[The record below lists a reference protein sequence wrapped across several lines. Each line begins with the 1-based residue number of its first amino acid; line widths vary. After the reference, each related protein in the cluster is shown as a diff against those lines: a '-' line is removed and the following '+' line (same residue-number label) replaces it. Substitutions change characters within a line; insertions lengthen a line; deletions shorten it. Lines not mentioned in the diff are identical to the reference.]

1 MPFFPNV
8 IFVEGEGRGEK
19 EKKNR
24 FGSDKSKDRGGEREK
39 NKTNV
44 NDNFIIYDIRI
55 RVQIIAG
62 KRIRSINFQ
71 LAQIFAILACILFK
85 IFKI

>member
-8 IFVEGEGRGEK
+8 IFVEGGEK

-44 NDNFIIYDIRI
+44 NDNFII
-55 RVQIIAG
+55 
-62 KRIRSINFQ
+62 
-71 LAQIFAILACILFK
+71 
-85 IFKI
+85 

>member
-1 MPFFPNV
+1 MSFFPNV